1 MLFSKITQYL
11 CYFALM
17 SMISN
22 HWNGWVSYY
31 TVILCTLQGDPA
43 SETDIQAIVKRLQSE
58 GGVHHVASAIGGW
71 EQVRC
76 VAARIN
82 RSFIFVILLS
92 NIFRTLKYIITCW
105 IDVTVVLQT
114 GTLTKSSLEDFD
126 RNINL
131 RAKTHF
137 ILAKYLLPELA
148 KTDGEIKKLEQAMW
162 LLMSHNLCT
171 IW

>member
-1 MLFSKITQYL
+1 M
-11 CYFALM
+11 
-17 SMISN
+17 
-22 HWNGWVSYY
+22 YY
-31 TVILCTLQGDPA
+31 VYPA
-43 SETDIQAIVKRLQSE
+43 GRPGEWDKGE

-71 EQVRC
+71 EQVRH
-76 VAARIN
+76 VVARIN
-82 RSFIFVILLS
+82 QSFIFVILLS

-126 RNINL
+126 RNISL

-171 IW
+171 IWYKVCFWFYWGMHYFWHNILAHLNKYKGTFHVQKTLI